1 MERSSAAE
9 YRNKFYP
16 GNSGGGYSGAGVGAT
31 ASPNQMGNASPY
43 GGQGGGGGYSGS
55 QEPSGAKVYKPY
67 TSVADG
73 TGGAGAP
80 PSYNSSHNPS
90 SISSSGSAA

>member
-16 GNSGGGYSGAGVGAT
+16 GNSGGGYSGAGVGST
-31 ASPNQMGNASPY
+31 ASPNQMGGSSSY
-43 GGQGGGGGYSGS
+43 GGGGGYSGS
-55 QEPSGAKVYKPY
+55 QEAGGAKVYKPY

-73 TGGAGAP
+73 TGSAGAP
-80 PSYNSSHNPS
+80 PSYNSNNNPS